1 MSAFYDQASLVV
13 VPSGYKSGKIYAQKP
28 LTTDGQL
35 TFTRASNATRVASN
49 GLIEK
54 VRTNLLLQSNTFS
67 TTWANDNTTETSG
80 QAGYDGTNNAWLI
93 SKSASGGSIYQTG
106 LSSSSLQTFS
116 LYAKQGTSTWISMT
130 ILGGSNPRTSFDL
143 VNGVVGTLL
152 GGAISAKIESV
163 GNGWY
168 RCSVVASVSGSG
180 VYIYPSE
187 GDGVTTATSGTLI
200 IQNAQLE
207 ASDIATDYIATT
219 TAAVSVGPVSG
230 LPRLDYPTLGQSGSC
245 PRLLLEPQ
253 RSNLITF
260 SEQIDNAAWNK
271 GAATITANAAVS
283 PDGTT
288 NADAIVDTATN
299 AEHNINQTVSI
310 TANAVTTFS
319 VFLKSGTQPFAMLR
333 HYGANGQQYFCV
345 VVDLNAGTI
354 TKTQAGTSTTST
366 ASSITNYGNG
376 WYRVTATCSFASTTA
391 IPILQ
396 LVNSATPTIG
406 SFGDY
411 AYLGNGTNSIFA
423 WGFQLEQAPYATS
436 YIPTLGTSVTRV
448 ADVAS
453 KTGIS
458 SLIGQTEG
466 TLFIEG
472 SALQNGSID
481 SRRISISDGSTNNR
495 ITIEWDED
503 SNRIRAFMSALGVT
517 VGSTSYT
524 GINQTN
530 NSKIAVTYNSSAFSM
545 FINGVKV
552 DSDTTIG
559 TTPIGMA
566 QFNFSAETGL
576 LPFQGNAKQLLIFPT
591 ALTDGQAIELT
602 SL

>member
-1 MSAFYDQASLVV
+1 MSSYFDEASLVMI
-13 VPSGYKSGKIYAQKP
+13 PSGYKNQKVYSIKP
-28 LTTDGQL
+28 LDGAGDL
-35 TFTRASNATRVASN
+35 TFSRASSATRVASN

-207 ASDIATDYIATT
+207 ASDIATAYIATT

-230 LPRLDYPTLGQSGSC
+230 LPRLDYLNSTC

-253 RSNLITF
+253 RTNLATY
-260 SEQIDNAAWNK
+260 SEQANQYTK
-271 GAATITANAAVS
+271 VGATIGSNVVTS
-283 PDGTT
+283 PDGYT
-288 NADAIVDTATN
+288 NAD
-299 AEHNINQTVSI
+299 SI
-310 TANAVTTFS
+310 IEDGSTGGHAFYNFGITTFTAAAYTAS
-319 VFLKSGTQPFAMLR
+319 VFAKKGGRDWFALSLYDGTQGFTAFFNLNT
-333 HYGANGQQYFCV
+333 GV
-345 VVDLNAGTI
+345 VGTI
-354 TKTQAGTSTTST
+354 TGVGTST
-366 ASSITNYGNG
+366 ITNYGNG
-376 WYRVTATCSFASTTA
+376 WYRCTITATTAAGSTGGIA
-391 IPILQ
+391 
-396 LVNSATPTIG
+396 VYSANADGTT
-406 SFGDY
+406 SY
-411 AYLGNGTNSIFA
+411 AGTNGLAAGYFYG
-423 WGFQLEQAPYATS
+423 WQLELGAYATS

-448 ADVAS
+448 ADAAS
-453 KTGIS
+453 KTGIG

-466 TLFIEG
+466 TLFVDFVWKGHFATYQSIEIFG
-472 SALQNGSID
+472 N
-481 SRRISISDGSTNNR
+481 STNR
-495 ITIEWDED
+495 IGIYGYETTNTFRWFI
-503 SNRIRAFMSALGVT
+503 F
-517 VGSTSYT
+517 GSGSVPFENNITSSLVIGQRY
-524 GINQTN
+524 
-530 NSKIAVTYNSSAFSM
+530 KIAIAYKSGDSAAYVNGTQTFASSATFTFNNALNDLYYRLGS
-545 FINGVKV
+545 GV
-552 DSDTTIG
+552 DSLFQ
-559 TTPIGMA
+559 PISQNLLFKTRLTNA
-566 QFNFSAETGL
+566 QLA
-576 LPFQGNAKQLLIFPT
+576 
-591 ALTDGQAIELT
+591 ELT
-602 SL
+602 TL